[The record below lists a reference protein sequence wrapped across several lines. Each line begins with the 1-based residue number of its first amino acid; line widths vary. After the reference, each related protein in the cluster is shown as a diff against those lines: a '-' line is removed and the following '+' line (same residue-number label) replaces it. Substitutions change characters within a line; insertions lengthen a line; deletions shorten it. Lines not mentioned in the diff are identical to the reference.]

1 MDNAAPQTFT
11 DYKMQKT
18 TNNVDTNNVPTNN
31 VATNNSQKY
40 VKFSFYVTYVFL
52 LTTGTITFIEAL
64 TTSSPTVRNVMNLE
78 TAISVIAGYFYS
90 TFVDDIKNDEKNKKA
105 IDWANIT
112 VTRYLDWSMTTPIML
127 IVLCL
132 YLAHNIKK
140 TVSVKVIAGVCILNY
155 IMLYLGYLGEIKYID
170 RLNAFIFGFV
180 AFFGLFYLI
189 FTNYVAPKFVNS
201 NIMLFSFFFI
211 VWAFYGIIF
220 MFNDITKNIVMNIL
234 DCISKC
240 FVGIG
245 LWFYYTKMFVQ

>member
-18 TNNVDTNNVPTNN
+18 TNNVVTNNVTTNN
-31 VATNNSQKY
+31 TQKY

-105 IDWANIT
+105 IDWANLT

-127 IVLCL
+127 IVLSL

-140 TVSVKVIAGVCILNY
+140 EVSVKVIAGVCILNY

-170 RLNAFIFGFV
+170 RLYAFIFGFV

-189 FTNYVAPKFVNS
+189 FTNYVAPKFVKSNS
-201 NIMLFSFFFI
+201 AERMVPHFSKI
-211 VWAFYGIIF
+211 V
-220 MFNDITKNIVMNIL
+220 NENLEKNKKNQP
-234 DCISKC
+234 ISTDNELET
-240 FVGIG
+240 VH
-245 LWFYYTKMFVQ
+245 